1 MPIFK
6 NRKEKNFTV
15 LDNQLL
21 QNKELSWKARGI
33 LTYLLSLPED
43 WDVNTKELATHAD
56 DGITSL
62 RNGLKEL
69 REAGYII
76 YKKYQD
82 EEGKFVHEYNV
93 YEKPHTEKPDMENP
107 NVDYPDM
114 ENRDINKEL
123 NEQRTKEQKNNI
135 KNKPSD
141 NSDTDT
147 GDKFSLQG
155 QTDGGYYIY
164 PDEYEEIYELYP
176 ANKGSKK
183 AGWRKWAATRR
194 RGISKEDLTTA
205 VSNYAKVCEREDR
218 DKKYV
223 KHIGTFFGPD
233 EHWKEYLELDEE
245 NINDNKKRYRKAAD
259 F

>member
-1 MPIFK
+1 MPVFK
-6 NRKEKNFTV
+6 NRKEENFTV

-123 NEQRTKEQKNNI
+123 NEQRTKEQKTNI
-135 KNKPSD
+135 QNKPLD
-141 NSDTDT
+141 KSDTDS
-147 GDKFSLQG
+147 GKDKFAITKKENG
-155 QTDGGYYIY
+155 RYDY
-164 PDEYEEIYELYP
+164 PDDYEEIYAAYP
-176 ANKGSKK
+176 ANRGTKK
-183 AGWRKWAATRR
+183 AGWRKWAARR
-194 RGISKEDLTTA
+194 RDGVPQEKLMKAAKNYNKKIEYEDT
-205 VSNYAKVCEREDR
+205 

-223 KHIGTFFGPD
+223 KHISTFYGPD
-233 EHWKEYLELDEE
+233 DHWREFLEYEVDK
-245 NINDNKKRYRKAAD
+245 DNKNISEAWQVM
-259 F
+259 